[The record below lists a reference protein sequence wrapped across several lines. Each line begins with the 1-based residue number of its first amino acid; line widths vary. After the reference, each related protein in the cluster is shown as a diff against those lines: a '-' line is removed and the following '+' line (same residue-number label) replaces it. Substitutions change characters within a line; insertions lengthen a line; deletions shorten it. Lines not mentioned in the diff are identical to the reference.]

1 MYAGGTVYNQE
12 MSPSRDEPIQEMSS
26 DSNQALAMSTL
37 SLEMSPR
44 DEP

>member
-1 MYAGGTVYNQE
+1 MYAVGTVYNQE
-12 MSPSRDEPIQEMSS
+12 MSPSRDEPKKEMSS
-26 DSNQALAMSTL
+26 DSDQALAMSTL